1 MRVRLWRV
9 LLFVSSTSAWF
20 ESYAKK
26 DWDHESIKEGH
37 TALRK
42 GLHHKAFEHYKT
54 AWKTDPRSAY
64 EHVELHKPHAQY
76 TLPLPSGWTCIVLA
90 WATVG
95 ITLLS
100 GIPYLKGLVHI
111 EPASPRGPAGG
122 EASPS

>member
-42 GLHHKAFEHYKT
+42 GLHHKAFEHYKA

-64 EHVELHKPHAQY
+64 EHVELQEGLCVCAAKLKKEKTAV
-76 TLPLPSGWTCIVLA
+76 TACEN
-90 WATVG
+90 ATALR
-95 ITLLS
+95 TAS
-100 GIPYLKGLVHI
+100 GIGRN
-111 EPASPRGPAGG
+111 PRGAAATGAFNG
-122 EASPS
+122 QG